1 MYRTG
6 RHRFLLLITIG
17 LLGYNLYDLFQIS
30 GSYMNQF
37 RLCFGVILLLSII
50 KYRTI
55 QKKGDYVFSG
65 LFSLLRYLCSVI
77 LIFDGYLRFSKMSG
91 EMYNF
96 GIKTMVIGAII
107 FLLQRKIG
115 KMRTY
120 YYVNTNKEQ

>member
-6 RHRFLLLITIG
+6 RHRILLLLTLG
-17 LLGYNLYDLFQIS
+17 LLGYNLYELFQIS
-30 GSYMNQF
+30 GTYINTF
-37 RLCFGVILLLSII
+37 RLCFGVVLLLSLI

-65 LFSLLRYLCSVI
+65 LFALLRYLCALI
-77 LIFDGYLRFSKMSG
+77 LIFDGYLRFSTMSG
-91 EMYNF
+91 EMYNY
-96 GIKTMVIGAII
+96 GIKTMIIGAVI

-120 YYVNTNKEQ
+120 FYVNTNNN